1 MSGSVN
7 SAVLGT
13 YIIDYLR
20 VDGAGN
26 MSNIVTRTI
35 TVTAIPDT
43 TPPVITLIGSGTVT
57 ITQGVAYIEQ

>member
-13 YIIDYLR
+13 YSIDYLR

-26 MSNIVTRTI
+26 MSSIVTRTI

-43 TPPVITLIGSGTVT
+43 TPPVITLIGSGTVI
-57 ITQGVAYIEQ
+57 ITQGVAYVEQ